1 MKLRKITLEILKIIF
16 GNFLYAA
23 GVVLFI
29 IPSGLITG
37 GTTGIGIAVNHYLH
51 VPVSQVVLL
60 FNIIMFFLGLFI
72 LGKKFAFTT
81 LISTIFFPIALEV
94 LQTIFNG
101 YVITDDI
108 FLCTLFGGICI
119 GSSIALVIRT
129 GASTGG
135 MSIPPL
141 IIYKY
146 TRIPVSVSLYL
157 GDCII
162 LALQVAFGERDKILY
177 GVVLVMIYSIILDKL
192 LKLGT
197 DKIQIK
203 VVSNQAETIK
213 NEIISELDRGVTLL
227 NSKSGYLEKEMDI
240 LLSIVTYKELPKV
253 EKLVHKIDEEA
264 FVVVSQVSD
273 VMGRGFSLGKKYL

>member
-1 MKLRKITLEILKIIF
+1 
-16 GNFLYAA
+16 
-23 GVVLFI
+23 
-29 IPSGLITG
+29 
-37 GTTGIGIAVNHYLH
+37 
-51 VPVSQVVLL
+51 
-60 FNIIMFFLGLFI
+60 
-72 LGKKFAFTT
+72 
-81 LISTIFFPIALEV
+81 
-94 LQTIFNG
+94 
-101 YVITDDI
+101 
-108 FLCTLFGGICI
+108 
-119 GSSIALVIRT
+119 
-129 GASTGG
+129 

-146 TRIPVSVSLYL
+146 ARIPVSVSLYL

-162 LALQVAFGERDKILY
+162 LALQVAFGERDKVLY
-177 GVVLVMIYSIILDKL
+177 GVVLVMIYSVILDKL

-203 VVSNQAETIK
+203 VVSNQAEKIK

>member
-1 MKLRKITLEILKIIF
+1 MKLKKITLEILKILF

-23 GVVLFI
+23 GVVFFI

-37 GTTGIGIAVNHYLH
+37 GTTGIAIAVNHYLNL
-51 VPVSQVVLL
+51 PVSHVVLL

-81 LISTIFFPIALEV
+81 LVSTIFFPIALEV
-94 LQTIFNG
+94 LQKIFHG

-119 GSSIALVIRT
+119 GSAIALVIRT

-141 IIYKY
+141 IIHKY

-162 LALQVAFGERDKILY
+162 LALQVAFGEKDKILY
-177 GVVLVMIYSIILDKL
+177 GIVLVMIYSIILDKL

-203 VVSNQAETIK
+203 VVSNKAEIIK
-213 NEIISELDRGVTLL
+213 NEIISELDRGATLL
-227 NSKSGYLEKEMDI
+227 NSKSGYLEKDMDI
-240 LLSIVTYKELPKV
+240 LLSIVTYKELSKV
-253 EKLVHKIDEEA
+253 EKLVHRIDEEA
-264 FVVVSQVSD
+264 FVVVSQVSE